1 MLDEEKKKLI
11 EAEERYRHEIIA
23 KVRSEMQSAIDTTI
37 RIERNLWGKL
47 YELFNSNLGMWLL
60 SSVFISGGAALYQS
74 AQHQYETKLAVQKEV
89 LTCEFEIA
97 NRLNA
102 MRFLLKRAKTVGD
115 AQNALTPISKS
126 FGAVSPEYEHVN
138 IAALFFKAFQ
148 LTGTIDRQVEDGVKE
163 LEEKNL
169 EIQASNPSAMF
180 TEADRKRLLEIV
192 HTLYTFEKEQINNR
206 KS

>member
-23 KVRSEMQSAIDTTI
+23 KVRSEMQSAVDTTI

-102 MRFLLKRAKTVGD
+102 MRFLLKRAKTKILRNLMKSL
-115 AQNALTPISKS
+115 NA
-126 FGAVSPEYEHVN
+126 VY
-138 IAALFFKAFQ
+138 
-148 LTGTIDRQVEDGVKE
+148 
-163 LEEKNL
+163 
-169 EIQASNPSAMF
+169 
-180 TEADRKRLLEIV
+180 
-192 HTLYTFEKEQINNR
+192 
-206 KS
+206 